1 MCFGG
6 GGSPAPPP
14 PPPLPPAPP
23 PPLPPQKP
31 LPEPTPVETDINPKV
46 KKAQSK
52 KAGKQGPSLTINP
65 TVQTDPNAN
74 VNTGQTGPPGGLNI

>member
-6 GGSPAPPP
+6 GAPAPPP

-23 PPLPPQKP
+23 PPLPPKKP

-52 KAGKQGPSLTINP
+52 KAMNP
-65 TVQTDPNAN
+65 QAKGTQALKIPLNPD
-74 VNTGQTGPPGGLNI
+74 VNTAGAAGGATGGLNK

>member
-6 GGSPAPPP
+6 GTPSPPP

-46 KKAQSK
+46 KKAKSDKAANPQSQGTQALK
-52 KAGKQGPSLTINP
+52 IPLNPDVNVGQGGPS
-65 TVQTDPNAN
+65 
-74 VNTGQTGPPGGLNI
+74 GGLNQ

>member
-6 GGSPAPPP
+6 GGGSPPP

-23 PPLPPQKP
+23 PPLPPTKP

-46 KKAQSK
+46 KKAQTNKTMNAQSK
-52 KAGKQGPSLTINP
+52 GTQALKIPLKSDVNVGP
-65 TVQTDPNAN
+65 
-74 VNTGQTGPPGGLNI
+74 GGPAGGLNQ

>member
-52 KAGKQGPSLTINP
+52 KAGNPQAQGTQALKIPLNP
-65 TVQTDPNAN
+65 DVN
-74 VNTGQTGPPGGLNI
+74 VGGAGGAAGGLNQ